1 MQRQFGGG
9 VFSVP
14 SSEEPADPQGTGEYQ
29 TAVFKV
35 TTSDS
40 LKVQNIFSLPS
51 SLPLFLSQS
60 HICPVFIRA
69 FSDVTLRDICSQ
81 WRQHSLL
88 LADSDFALVEPILS
102 ARFVAQDTLMT
113 SVENVESREC
123 ISSVLTDHLMELC
136 QAARKAGNTQVE
148 CVCVCGIKIRV

>member
-40 LKVQNIFSLPS
+40 LKVQKYFLSPFLSS
-51 SLPLFLSQS
+51 SLSLTVSHLSCVYQSFLRRDTEGHLQ
-60 HICPVFIRA
+60 PVA
-69 FSDVTLRDICSQ
+69 
-81 WRQHSLL
+81 
-88 LADSDFALVEPILS
+88 AALTPI
-102 ARFVAQDTLMT
+102 
-113 SVENVESREC
+113 
-123 ISSVLTDHLMELC
+123 
-136 QAARKAGNTQVE
+136 G
-148 CVCVCGIKIRV
+148 

>member
-35 TTSDS
+35 TTSDL

-51 SLPLFLSQS
+51 SLPLFLSHLSCVYQS
-60 HICPVFIRA
+60 FLRRYTEGHLQPVA
-69 FSDVTLRDICSQ
+69 
-81 WRQHSLL
+81 
-88 LADSDFALVEPILS
+88 AALTPI
-102 ARFVAQDTLMT
+102 
-113 SVENVESREC
+113 
-123 ISSVLTDHLMELC
+123 
-136 QAARKAGNTQVE
+136 G
-148 CVCVCGIKIRV
+148 

>member
-35 TTSDS
+35 TTSDL

-60 HICPVFIRA
+60 HICPVFYQS
-69 FSDVTLRDICSQ
+69 FLRRYTEGHLQ
-81 WRQHSLL
+81 PV
-88 LADSDFALVEPILS
+88 AAALTPI
-102 ARFVAQDTLMT
+102 
-113 SVENVESREC
+113 
-123 ISSVLTDHLMELC
+123 
-136 QAARKAGNTQVE
+136 G
-148 CVCVCGIKIRV
+148 